1 MTNVRFDNEGRLMIW
16 GVNSP
21 DECVMADEVDAKS
34 GETVT
39 LVCERSWG
47 GGGGGCQWCGCW
59 IRSGSGGGGGCSGYY
74 VRKGEAELEKYDTLA
89 QASKSVYRA
98 QFKEL
103 AKIAELKHKERKML
117 RKFRLFQPNSLQ
129 DNTRT
134 LADGRT
140 WSQILSNA
148 ECGNV
153 ADMLKLAESYAT
165 GVPDGKIPKRP
176 KESLGWYLR
185 AAVCG
190 SVEAMRKSAQ
200 TLAAEESG
208 QLDRSLA
215 AYWGD
220 RAHQMSTSQN
230 CLQ

>member
-1 MTNVRFDNEGRLMIW
+1 MTNVGFDNEGRLMVW

-89 QASKSVYRA
+89 QASKSAYRA

-117 RKFRLFQPNSLQ
+117 RKFRLFQPNSLSE
-129 DNTRT
+129 NKRT

-140 WSQILSNA
+140 WSQILSSA
-148 ECGNV
+148 ESGNV
-153 ADMLKLAESYAT
+153 DDMLKLAESYAI

-190 SVEAMRKSAQ
+190 SVEAMKAVVCALE
-200 TLAAEESG
+200 TGACGGVDADAAT
-208 QLDRSLA
+208 
-215 AYWGD
+215 YW
-220 RAHQMSTSQN
+220 HEKLLSITSDGN
-230 CLQ
+230 VV